1 MTRHLFILNPAAGR
15 QDKTES
21 LSRLI
26 ESVMLSEPYDVF
38 VTKAA
43 FDAEKE
49 SERYLN
55 EHKDDFVRVYAC
67 GGDGTISEVA
77 NGVFASG
84 HENCAIGIVPV
95 GSGNDFVKCF
105 EGQGDRFTNIRALTK
120 GEIIDV
126 DLLKVSDDNGQCR
139 VSLNII
145 SAGFD
150 AAVAKGQQ
158 KFKKLPF
165 VNGSAAYNMSLVKCL
180 FSSLKNYFTVFVDG
194 EPFGNEKNGPYLFTI
209 AANGKYYGGGFKAA
223 PFSDIRDGLLDL
235 IRIDTVSRLKFLNL
249 VGKFR
254 KGKYICENEDI
265 VSFTRCKQMQIV
277 SEKLID
283 LNLDG
288 EIYPMKN
295 PKVEILPKIIN
306 LIMPRPEY

>member
-15 QDKTES
+15 QDKTAL
-21 LSRLI
+21 LSQMI
-26 ESVMLSEPYDVF
+26 ENIMISEPYDIF
-38 VTKAA
+38 VTSAA

-49 SERYLN
+49 CLRYLN
-55 EHKDDFVRVYAC
+55 EHKDDFVRIYAC
-67 GGDGTISEVA
+67 GGDGTLSEVA
-77 NGVFASG
+77 NGVYASG
-84 HENCAIGIVPV
+84 HKNCAIGVVPV

-105 EGQGDRFTNIRALTK
+105 NGPSDRFTNLRALTK

-126 DLLKVSDDNGQCR
+126 DLLKAEDDKGKTR

-145 SAGFD
+145 SPGFD

-158 KFKKLPF
+158 NFKKLPL

-180 FSSLKNYFTVFVDG
+180 FSSLKNYFTVYVDG
-194 EPFGNEKNGPYLFTI
+194 VPFGNEKNGPYLFAI

-235 IRIDTVSRLKFLNL
+235 IRIDTVSRLRFLKL

-254 KGKYICENEDI
+254 KGEYICEYEDI
-265 VSFTRCKQMQIV
+265 VSFTRCKEMQIV
-277 SEKLID
+277 SQKPID

-288 EIYPMKN
+288 EIYPMQN
-295 PKVEILPKIIN
+295 PKVMILPKAIN
-306 LIMPRPEY
+306 LIMPQNEE

>member
-1 MTRHLFILNPAAGR
+1 MI
-15 QDKTES
+15 
-21 LSRLI
+21 
-26 ESVMLSEPYDVF
+26 SEPFDVF

-49 SERYLN
+49 SKRYL
-55 EHKDDFVRVYAC
+55 ETHQDDFVRVYAC
-67 GGDGTISEVA
+67 GGDGTLSEVA

-84 HENCAIGIVPV
+84 NKNCAIGIVPV
-95 GSGNDFVKCF
+95 GSGNDFVRCF
-105 EGQGDRFTNIRALTK
+105 DGPNDRFTNLRTLIK
-120 GEIIDV
+120 GKVVDV
-126 DLLKVSDDNGQCR
+126 DLLKASDDNGKTR

-158 KFKKLPF
+158 KFKKLPL

-180 FSSLKNYFTVFVDG
+180 FSSLKNYFTVLVDG
-194 EPFGNEKNGPYLFTI
+194 VPFGNEKNGPYLFAI

-235 IRIDTVSRLKFLNL
+235 IRIDTVSRLRFLNL

-254 KGKYICENEDI
+254 KGKYIREYQDI
-265 VSFTRCKQMQIV
+265 VSFTRCKEMQIV

-288 EIYPMKN
+288 EIYPMQN
-295 PKVEILPKIIN
+295 PKVEILPRAIN
-306 LIMPRPEY
+306 LIMPENE